1 MRLTHRMAIENSYV
15 SADMIE
21 ATEYPELATRYQ
33 VYGVPLTVANDKV
46 RLEGGAPEPY
56 FVPRILQQLGISP
69 AKEEKEAEEPGDG
82 R

>member
-1 MRLTHRMAIENSYV
+1 MAIENSMV

-21 ATEYPELATRYQ
+21 VTEFPELTTRYQ

-56 FVPRILQQLGISP
+56 FVPRILEELGVSTREP
-69 AKEEKEAEEPGDG
+69 EKKEEESA
-82 R
+82 